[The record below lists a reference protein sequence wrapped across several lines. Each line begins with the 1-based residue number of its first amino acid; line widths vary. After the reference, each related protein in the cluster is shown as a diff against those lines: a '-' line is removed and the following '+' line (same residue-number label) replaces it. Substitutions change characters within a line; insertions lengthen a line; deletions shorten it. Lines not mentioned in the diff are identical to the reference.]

1 MNISIIVIG
10 LLTIWIIIKELKYE
24 RREDKLIDRIMS
36 KNYQEYRYFQDRF
49 QKDIAES
56 DKVRAEMRE
65 RREKVMNKEEVAV
78 PHTEKVD
85 LSEFELDWKSE
96 ENLPET

>member
-1 MNISIIVIG
+1 MDISIIVIG

-96 ENLPET
+96 EDLPET

>member
-65 RREKVMNKEEVAV
+65 RREKIMNKEEVAV

-96 ENLPET
+96 EDLPET

>member
-1 MNISIIVIG
+1 MDISIIVIG

-65 RREKVMNKEEVAV
+65 RREKIMNKEEVAV

-96 ENLPET
+96 EDLPET

>member
-96 ENLPET
+96 EDLPET

>member
-65 RREKVMNKEEVAV
+65 RREKIMNKEEVAV

-85 LSEFELDWKSE
+85 LSDFELDWKSE
-96 ENLPET
+96 EDLPET

>member
-85 LSEFELDWKSE
+85 LSDFELDWKSE
-96 ENLPET
+96 EDLPET